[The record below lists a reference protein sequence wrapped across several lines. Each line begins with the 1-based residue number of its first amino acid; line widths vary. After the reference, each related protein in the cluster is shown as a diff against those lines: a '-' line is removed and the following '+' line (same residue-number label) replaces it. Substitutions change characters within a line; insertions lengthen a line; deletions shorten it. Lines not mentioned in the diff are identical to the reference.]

1 MPPGLMPG
9 QLRSKDAPQQDYGA
23 ARMHMTPGLTPGLLC
38 SISPGQSCS
47 SYRQCSSQSFTHQDG
62 KMNLFNTRHV
72 LAALSAAV
80 LSVTLINP
88 AAMASGLSRKAQD
101 NLFYGVASEPI
112 GLDPALVDDN
122 DSSNVNSNIYET
134 LLKYKNDSIDL
145 EPGLAQSWT
154 ISDDGLTYTFKL
166 RKGVKFHDGTDF
178 NARAVKYNFDRQMP
192 GRRTANMPYA
202 PVMFGDVKSITAVD
216 DYTLEIVLNRRSTP
230 FLRNMALCISAPII
244 SPAALDKYGNNVSE
258 HPVGTGPYK
267 FVAWDRGQQLIL
279 TANENYWGAKP
290 HVRNV
295 IYKIIKDPSARVVAL
310 NNGEVDII
318 NGIDAHVI
326 EQIKKSGSQ
335 IYKGEGIN
343 TSYIAFNNRDGFVT
357 ADKTVRLAIAQA
369 INVPEMIN
377 TLYED
382 YASPAH
388 SYIPP
393 GLAGYDPAVKA
404 PEFNPEAAAKAL
416 KEKGITR
423 LRAITSS
430 SARATNPLGGQVLAE
445 AVQAYLKKAGVE
457 LTIDVYDWAGFK
469 SRLLTESWDLAFV
482 GWMGNGDPDQFL
494 KNLASKEPVANNGLW
509 HNKEFE
515 KIVQNATWV
524 PDGPERSRL
533 YSRADAILME
543 DVGILPLFHSSILL
557 ASRPGIGGTLINPLC
572 VFLFAETTKK

>member
-9 QLRSKDAPQQDYGA
+9 QLRSKDAPQQDCTA

-38 SISPGQSCS
+38 GISPGQSCS
-47 SYRQCSSQSFTHQDG
+47 SYRQCSSQSFTHKDG

-80 LSVTLINP
+80 LSVTLLNP
-88 AAMASGLSRKAQD
+88 AALASGLSRKAQD

-244 SPAALDKYGNNVSE
+244 SPAALEKYGNNVSE

-482 GWMGNGDPDQFL
+482 GWMGNGDPDQFI
-494 KNLASKEPVANNGLW
+494 KNLASKQPVANNGLW

>member
-1 MPPGLMPG
+1 
-9 QLRSKDAPQQDYGA
+9 
-23 ARMHMTPGLTPGLLC
+23 MTRGLTPGLLR

-47 SYRQCSSQSFTHQDG
+47 SYRQCSSQGFTHKDG

-80 LSVTLINP
+80 LSVTLLNP
-88 AAMASGLSRKAQD
+88 AALASGLSRKAQD

-244 SPAALDKYGNNVSE
+244 SPAALEKYGNNVSE

-279 TANENYWGAKP
+279 TVNENYWGAKP

-377 TLYED
+377 TLYQD

-482 GWMGNGDPDQFL
+482 GWMGNGDPDQFI
-494 KNLASKEPVANNGLW
+494 KNLASKQPVANNGLW

>member
-1 MPPGLMPG
+1 
-9 QLRSKDAPQQDYGA
+9 
-23 ARMHMTPGLTPGLLC
+23 
-38 SISPGQSCS
+38 
-47 SYRQCSSQSFTHQDG
+47 
-62 KMNLFNTRHV
+62 MNLFNTRHV

-80 LSVTLINP
+80 LSVTLLNP
-88 AAMASGLSRKAQD
+88 AALASGLSRKAQD

-244 SPAALDKYGNNVSE
+244 SPAALEKYGNNVSE

-377 TLYED
+377 TLYQD

-482 GWMGNGDPDQFL
+482 GWMGNGDPDQFI
-494 KNLASKEPVANNGLW
+494 KNLASKQPVANNGLW

-524 PDGPERSRL
+524 PDGPERSML

>member
-1 MPPGLMPG
+1 MP
-9 QLRSKDAPQQDYGA
+9 
-23 ARMHMTPGLTPGLLC
+23 PGLTPGLLR

-47 SYRQCSSQSFTHQDG
+47 SYRQCSSQGFTHKDG

-80 LSVTLINP
+80 LSVTLLNP
-88 AAMASGLSRKAQD
+88 AALASGLSRKAQD

-244 SPAALDKYGNNVSE
+244 SPAALEKYGNNVSE

-377 TLYED
+377 TLYQD

-482 GWMGNGDPDQFL
+482 GWMGNGDPDQFI
-494 KNLASKEPVANNGLW
+494 KNLASKQPVANNGLW

>member
-1 MPPGLMPG
+1 
-9 QLRSKDAPQQDYGA
+9 
-23 ARMHMTPGLTPGLLC
+23 
-38 SISPGQSCS
+38 
-47 SYRQCSSQSFTHQDG
+47 
-62 KMNLFNTRHV
+62 MNLFNTRHV
-72 LAALSAAV
+72 LAALSAAL
-80 LSVTLINP
+80 LSVTLLNP
-88 AAMASGLSRKAQD
+88 AALASGLSRKAQD

-377 TLYED
+377 TLYQD

-482 GWMGNGDPDQFL
+482 GWMGNGDPDQFI
-494 KNLASKEPVANNGLW
+494 KNLASKQPVANNGLW